1 MGAQLRGAAAAVRE
15 GRCPLRV
22 RRPLTGGGL
31 REGRAGGCVMRSAF
45 GQPREQA
52 GAGVAEPLCER
63 PLPVSAHSGSRCGPK
78 RSGFVLPVSPGG
90 EALGM
95 QLAGGCALFSLL
107 L

>member
-52 GAGVAEPLCER
+52 GAGVAEPPAAPLCEG
-63 PLPVSAHSGSRCGPK
+63 PLPVPPHSGSRCGPAEE
-78 RSGFVLPVSPGG
+78 RVCSPG
-90 EALGM
+90 
-95 QLAGGCALFSLL
+95 
-107 L
+107 